1 MVSQSCGRE
10 NYLTL
15 QIQEMHVVGAGVVRM
30 GDTETHTM
38 QLKTR
43 HVFTESGLRGPALTY
58 RLRLF
63 LFP

>member
-1 MVSQSCGRE
+1 MVSQLWGRE

-15 QIQEMHVVGAGVVRM
+15 QIQEIHVVEGAGRM
-30 GDTETHTM
+30 GDMDTHII